1 VVLLVLPLLVLPL
14 LVLMLVLPVVVLLQ
28 EPLVWCRLPLL
39 LQQAIWVL
47 LHQMLLCQQGW
58 QQLGPGSCSVL
69 LVWTLQQH
77 HQLQLQQPWRLC
89 LLLSLLQPVQQL
101 GVS

>member
-1 VVLLVLPLLVLPL
+1 
-14 LVLMLVLPVVVLLQ
+14 
-28 EPLVWCRLPLL
+28 
-39 LQQAIWVL
+39 
-47 LHQMLLCQQGW
+47 
-58 QQLGPGSCSVL
+58 
-69 LVWTLQQH
+69 VWTLQQH